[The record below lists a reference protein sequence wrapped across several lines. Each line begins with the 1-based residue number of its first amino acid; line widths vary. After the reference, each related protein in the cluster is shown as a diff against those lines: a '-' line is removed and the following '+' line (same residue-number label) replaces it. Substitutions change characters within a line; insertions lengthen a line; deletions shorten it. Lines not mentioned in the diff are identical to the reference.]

1 MTNQKR
7 PPLLS
12 EAICAIQITSR
23 RRKACGN
30 ALDEKQLMKTTE
42 FSSSFL

>member
-23 RRKACGN
+23 KRKASGN
-30 ALDEKQLMKTTE
+30 VRDKQQLMKTIE
-42 FSSSFL
+42 FCSSFL